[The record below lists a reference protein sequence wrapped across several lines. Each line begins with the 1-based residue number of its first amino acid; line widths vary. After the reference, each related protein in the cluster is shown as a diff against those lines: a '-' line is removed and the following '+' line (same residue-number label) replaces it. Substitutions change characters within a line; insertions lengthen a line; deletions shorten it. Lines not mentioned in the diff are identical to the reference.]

1 MRATFD
7 DALGSLAVDATPR
20 WRQFEELCRW
30 YLLNAPEYARRV
42 HRVYRWD
49 EWPRRDGPDTGID
62 LVAETDEGLWAIQA
76 KCYSE
81 AHAIT
86 KRDVDS
92 FLSASSRPEFVFR
105 LLMATTDFI
114 GANARRAL
122 EGQERPVGLL
132 LRSQFEASAVD
143 WPSSIANLRPA
154 KPARRSPRPHQRKA
168 INAAVRGFAHAR
180 RGQIIMPCGSG
191 KTLVALWISEALS
204 SKRTLVLV
212 PSLSLLAQTLR
223 EWTAHAQTPFV
234 YLPVCSDESVQDHD
248 AFVANTIEL
257 GFPTTT
263 DPQTINA
270 FLRAHGSL
278 VVFATYQSSGRIAE
292 AQQAGSP
299 AFDLVVCDEA
309 HRLAGPVGSD
319 FASVLDQDKIRAGRR
334 LFMTA
339 TPRYFT
345 GRVLNIARKAEL
357 DVASMDDASHFGE
370 VFHLLS
376 FGQAIERN
384 LLSDYQVSVIGVTD
398 STAGSL
404 ARRGGLVS
412 TDGGS
417 VTNSRNLASQ
427 VGLAKAMRD
436 YDLRKVI
443 SFHSRVAKARHFS
456 EETVQTIAWMPEDDR
471 PPGSLWSQHISG
483 EMSAGRRDSLLRH
496 LRDLHEDQRGLLSN
510 ARCLAEGVD
519 IPAIDGVAFIDPKG
533 SEIDIIQAVGHAIRK
548 SPDKRVGTI
557 VIPVFIDEHDEPE
570 AVLSGSAFATVW
582 AVLKALRSH
591 DETLAEELDSI
602 RREMGRVH
610 APVRRPDRIRLDVPW
625 SEVDEQFAG
634 AFNAR
639 LIETTTASWEY
650 WFGLLEQFAEHAGH
664 TKVPLEHCVDT
675 WRLGSWVA
683 TQRKLGRDGSLL
695 AERRALLEGLPGW
708 SWAPASEQWDEGL
721 NALQAFAAREGHAT
735 VPKRHV
741 ESGVN
746 LGTWVQHQR
755 TDYREGT
762 LESQRIALIES
773 VPGWVWNTKDER
785 WEKGYT
791 LLNRFVSRNG
801 HAEVPDTH
809 SESGF
814 PLGHWVRHQRQMF
827 RRQILSPD
835 RQAKLQETAGWSW
848 GVKDGHWQ
856 RAFRLLCDYEVREG
870 DTNVPGSLIV
880 EGVRFGHWVL
890 LQRSLF
896 KKGRLSPERARRLES
911 LATWTW
917 DTREQAWDRAFE
929 TLRRY
934 SEREGMTELPNG
946 YVEDGLRLSWWLG
959 TQRKAYKDGS
969 LPPERRRR
977 LESLA
982 GWSWD
987 DKIETKWEEGFK
999 QLTQYAE
1006 HEGEAFVPVEFV
1018 DAGGFPLGQ
1027 WTAVQRRRRAIGKL
1041 SAGRVHRL
1049 QSLPGWKWDMVAARQ
1064 ERAMS
1069 VLRRFVAREGHAHV
1083 PVAHVEDGF
1092 SLGAW
1097 ASERRKAF
1105 REGKLDR
1112 VLVKEFEDLPGWR
1125 WDPATERWEQGFA
1138 ALEKYVA
1145 RMGTARVPQGHV
1157 EHDYPL
1163 GQWVGYQR
1171 QAFRRGT
1178 LDPARQI
1185 RLASLPG
1192 WLWSTRSNVSGADV
1206 S

>member
-1 MRATFD
+1 MVTAH
-7 DALGSLAVDATPR
+7 L
-20 WRQFEELCRW
+20 
-30 YLLNAPEYARRV
+30 
-42 HRVYRWD
+42 
-49 EWPRRDGPDTGID
+49 RRD
-62 LVAETDEGLWAIQA
+62 
-76 KCYSE
+76 
-81 AHAIT
+81 
-86 KRDVDS
+86 
-92 FLSASSRPEFVFR
+92 
-105 LLMATTDFI
+105 
-114 GANARRAL
+114 
-122 EGQERPVGLL
+122 
-132 LRSQFEASAVD
+132 
-143 WPSSIANLRPA
+143 
-154 KPARRSPRPHQRKA
+154 
-168 INAAVRGFAHAR
+168 
-180 RGQIIMPCGSG
+180 
-191 KTLVALWISEALS
+191 
-204 SKRTLVLV
+204 
-212 PSLSLLAQTLR
+212 
-223 EWTAHAQTPFV
+223 
-234 YLPVCSDESVQDHD
+234 VCRQ
-248 AFVANTIEL
+248 
-257 GFPTTT
+257 
-263 DPQTINA
+263 
-270 FLRAHGSL
+270 
-278 VVFATYQSSGRIAE
+278 
-292 AQQAGSP
+292 
-299 AFDLVVCDEA
+299 
-309 HRLAGPVGSD
+309 
-319 FASVLDQDKIRAGRR
+319 
-334 LFMTA
+334 
-339 TPRYFT
+339 
-345 GRVLNIARKAEL
+345 
-357 DVASMDDASHFGE
+357 
-370 VFHLLS
+370 
-376 FGQAIERN
+376 
-384 LLSDYQVSVIGVTD
+384 
-398 STAGSL
+398 
-404 ARRGGLVS
+404 
-412 TDGGS
+412 
-417 VTNSRNLASQ
+417 
-427 VGLAKAMRD
+427 
-436 YDLRKVI
+436 
-443 SFHSRVAKARHFS
+443 
-456 EETVQTIAWMPEDDR
+456 
-471 PPGSLWSQHISG
+471 
-483 EMSAGRRDSLLRH
+483 RDSLLRH

-675 WRLGSWVA
+675 WRLFGSWVA

-721 NALQAFAAREGHAT
+721 NALQAFAAHEGHAT

-856 RAFRLLCDYEVREG
+856 RVFRLLCDYEVREG

-917 DTREQAWDRAFE
+917 D
-929 TLRRY
+929 
-934 SEREGMTELPNG
+934 
-946 YVEDGLRLSWWLG
+946 
-959 TQRKAYKDGS
+959 
-969 LPPERRRR
+969 
-977 LESLA
+977 
-982 GWSWD
+982 
-987 DKIETKWEEGFK
+987 
-999 QLTQYAE
+999 
-1006 HEGEAFVPVEFV
+1006 
-1018 DAGGFPLGQ
+1018 
-1027 WTAVQRRRRAIGKL
+1027 
-1041 SAGRVHRL
+1041 
-1049 QSLPGWKWDMVAARQ
+1049 ARN
-1064 ERAMS
+1064 
-1069 VLRRFVAREGHAHV
+1069 
-1083 PVAHVEDGF
+1083 
-1092 SLGAW
+1092 
-1097 ASERRKAF
+1097 
-1105 REGKLDR
+1105 
-1112 VLVKEFEDLPGWR
+1112 
-1125 WDPATERWEQGFA
+1125 
-1138 ALEKYVA
+1138 
-1145 RMGTARVPQGHV
+1145 
-1157 EHDYPL
+1157 
-1163 GQWVGYQR
+1163 
-1171 QAFRRGT
+1171 RRGIGRSKRFG
-1178 LDPARQI
+1178 D
-1185 RLASLPG
+1185 
-1192 WLWSTRSNVSGADV
+1192 TRNEKG
-1206 S
+1206 